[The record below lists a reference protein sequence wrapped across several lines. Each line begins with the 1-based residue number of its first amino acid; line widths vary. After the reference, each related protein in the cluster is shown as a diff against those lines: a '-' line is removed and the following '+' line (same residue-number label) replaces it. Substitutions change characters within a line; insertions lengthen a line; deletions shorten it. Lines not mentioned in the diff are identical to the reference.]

1 MKIIFAI
8 LCGGWCIAL
17 GMWLYVIIN
26 EDTRKNSDYLTI
38 ALLILNLA
46 IQIYA
51 YVI

>member
-1 MKIIFAI
+1 MKIVLAI

-17 GMWLYVIIN
+17 GMWLSMIIN
-26 EDTRKNSDYLTI
+26 KDTREKANYALI